1 MITSK
6 VPTLLGDS
14 PACQFLCGDGFTCL
28 ASHQVIIII
37 IIMVV
42 IIIVI
47 MIIMII
53 IIVIVT
59 IIIRCVITIT
69 TAPHIQQEME
79 ERMKRSKEFITKV
92 IRT

>member
-6 VPTLLGDS
+6 EPTLLGDS

-28 ASHQVIIII
+28 ASHQVIIMI

-47 MIIMII
+47 MII
-53 IIVIVT
+53 IIVIIT

-69 TAPHIQQEME
+69 TAHHIQQEME

>member
-47 MIIMII
+47 MII
-53 IIVIVT
+53 IIVIIT

-69 TAPHIQQEME
+69 TAHHIQQEME